1 MKRQRRRRFFAGAA
15 SAILCVALNINPLAT
30 IAGAIA
36 DSGIVDRFVNLKN
49 NLIYIAENGT
59 DTVEA
64 ATGSTEPVKPGASV
78 VECNCTF
85 TCDAKSAI
93 ETLMGGK
100 DDVGGVTLAGLNSTV
115 SGLGGNI
122 NGVSSALSAL
132 SGAISGDDGLS
143 KQVQEL
149 GGKVDG
155 LGTAIGSLGDNL
167 ESGMSNLQQAIV
179 DQLKTSDQNL
189 SGYFDYQ
196 NKMIHDDFIAL
207 SGTIEGYG
215 NTITTQL
222 GEVNKNLNTLDVD
235 LKNIQN
241 QIALQQHK
249 YRVAHLYSINNMSN
263 TSYWRPYSDEVPYVK
278 DFATI
283 MGQFANV
290 YTGYW
295 DANVNKITNPM
306 TSKTSRALEILGYDA
321 IVRYEGV
328 IMQESYKGTPTT
340 GVNGES
346 GESMVYK
353 PLNEA
358 DGTGNAYTLATVR
371 HVEIGTDAITWL
383 DAVTLLYKALDQE
396 VVTYQSFMA
405 RNDSIT
411 PETSPV
417 FQNLSNPVPTIEADG
432 RQHYEGYDFNIF
444 LSRSNIITGTSAPE
458 GAKHIYVYWTKA
470 VQDGFIPASAD
481 MDSSISPVQFLQLAR
496 KMMIAYGEPE
506 MSLDETKALLQVY
519 GTNYPIQLGVD
530 VADAW
535 AYLKVRGCLSDDVMT
550 SLSGAVSRDD
560 ALDICMR
567 IKDEDSRLDYKNID
581 IVLDIGELLR
591 DDGYFPVYDLE
602 FGTNEFAT
610 SVEYDYSAID
620 KYGYC
625 IAMTND
631 ASIGKTGTLRVCSEK
646 NVDKLIPNAV
656 AIATDYEVDGYRAV
670 LFTVPK
676 NYTGDVWLAM
686 IDMTVP
692 STNNGNI
699 ISGNNGQ
706 EWIQLPANCLGGGL
720 YFGQFTVDTKNKT
733 SVVNLN
739 MRHEFDYL
747 GNDSRFIPYADKE
760 RASEVENDNT
770 TTGTTNVGLRSD
782 ATILEKLAY
791 NFDKYTSPMTAQ
803 ASFDSSAD
811 SSDTEPIYDITLKF
825 DNDFRVLSKISYVDG
840 DTALSGFPSGV
851 EILKPWT
858 PSKSNI
864 YRVNTDDVVPGVIAA
879 SKARSLLVT
888 RLYSVGS
895 MPAIKDAFTPESN
908 FVFSGYSGHLD
919 SNMQTPNNAITISDI
934 IEILLHERDLN
945 GLPYNTGTK
954 DLFDNR
960 ENKNKLFIASYVLG
974 LSTWESPWYMAFKTS
989 DDGQWQYN
997 DWVQGYV
1004 TPVIEWANS
1013 NMYIMKAHNG
1023 VTSANLNVAAGYA
1036 DGIPDT
1042 DSELSKTIN
1051 NYVADMYNHKR
1062 IKSATATSVVG
1073 GMKYSFKMRDEDCK
1087 KDLQTEIGIVS
1098 AARFDVKAG
1107 YVKNTSDTGSAAVGS
1122 SEIADIHR
1130 SVCESIIM
1138 SRDEAKLFKWQDL
1151 VNAGVVYPT
1160 ATGGEPKLNGQYYTF
1175 YSYAGLVRV
1184 NDIQN
1189 TIQIGTTLYDLM
1201 PANGQDDIVLVYC
1214 DNDNNGEMYIDVRCV
1229 MGVCQYDFKRDPGK
1243 AIKNLDS
1250 IGAGDM
1256 VVYSLNSDGL
1266 GSPLFTKF
1274 DINCYNFPEIPNGLL
1289 STNLSDDTVP
1299 VNAMPMIVYSSTIYD
1314 NYENAIPDQLNPN
1327 GANQTYWPDLNV
1339 SRLGLSSFAPVA
1351 NWIMII
1357 DQDAA
1362 DNTSASL
1369 FVYYPIAPFENG
1381 YANTSA
1387 DETSLKQVKDPGKD
1401 WESLTVSQ
1409 SALVNQINND
1419 YGSKMNKWYIQMT
1432 IEAIQ
1437 HMYEK
1442 TGFWYFGPNVVIR
1455 EFKLQASTVA
1465 NCDAWND
1472 WDDSLDGGDIITVKV
1487 DPNDTASAT
1496 KAVYKN
1502 GGNSVGAIYWLEGI
1516 GFVYNMP
1523 TVEEFSLEKYL
1534 NGVYPLPIACTGM
1547 DSGTAAKIGLINYNL
1562 NYWGQMN
1569 TNANSGD
1576 VKVFNPG
1583 NSVPYGYTLTGNLG
1597 YVNYKDF
1604 NVLTGGAKDNL
1615 PPNVS
1620 ANPDAVKDS
1629 SLLMQPFYPASSDV
1643 NTSDPMQL
1651 APTGVYY
1658 KIGTLAPEKVY
1669 ANGLSQVITNSNLFF
1684 YGSSR
1689 ITLDTPGQNGVYFYM
1704 ISKNYN
1710 PIMLSN
1716 NAEFYRVY
1724 RNTTL
1729 DVLVCTDGLQ
1739 VGASNPLTDVIID
1752 DYQTLTPDNP
1762 LDNFGVFSKLL
1773 DDIDEGTSL
1782 FITIAF
1788 VIIPMVGII
1797 FMTILIGLA
1806 FLGQNRVVKDICEK
1820 TIDPVR
1826 LLTFGHQSIETWE
1839 FKRVIFP
1846 CILLYILFAL
1856 FLNGNVIRLIG
1867 WVAQGYATVMKYA
1880 KGLF

>member
-64 ATGSTEPVKPGASV
+64 ATGSTEPVTPGASV

-100 DDVGGVTLAGLNSTV
+100 DGVGGVTLAGLNSTV

-155 LGTAIGSLGDNL
+155 LGTAIGGLGDNL
-167 ESGMSNLQQAIV
+167 EDGMSNLQQAIV
-179 DQLKTSDQNL
+179 DQLKKSDQNL

-207 SGTIEGYG
+207 SGTIDSYG

-241 QIALQQHK
+241 QIALQQHQ

-328 IMQESYKGTPTT
+328 IMQESYKGTPIT

-371 HVEIGTDAITWL
+371 HEEIGTDAITWL

-432 RQHYEGYDFNIF
+432 TQHYEGYDFNIF

-535 AYLKVRGCLSDDVMT
+535 AYLKVRGCLSDNVMT
-550 SLSGAVSRDD
+550 SLSGVVSRDD
-560 ALDICMR
+560 ALDVCMR

-610 SVEYDYSAID
+610 GIEYDYSAMD

-646 NVDKLIPNAV
+646 NVDKLIPNAA
-656 AIATDYEVDGYRAV
+656 AIATDYEVDGYRAI

-739 MRHEFDYL
+739 MKHEFDYL

-760 RASEVENDNT
+760 RASEVEDNNVT
-770 TTGTTNVGLRSD
+770 TDTASIGLRSD

-791 NFDKYTSPMTAQ
+791 NFDKYTSPMVTQ
-803 ASFDSSAD
+803 AYFDSGAD
-811 SSDTEPIYDITLKF
+811 SSDTEPVFWAQLGFNT
-825 DNDFRVLSKISYVDG
+825 DFRILDKIEYTSG
-840 DTALSGFPSGV
+840 DTTLSGFPSGV
-851 EILKPWT
+851 SIDKIWE
-858 PSKSNI
+858 PSTSHIQNVTTGSALPGI
-864 YRVNTDDVVPGVIAA
+864 VVA
-879 SKARSLLVT
+879 SQSRSLLVT
-888 RLYSVGS
+888 RLYHAGNTS
-895 MPAIKDAFTPESN
+895 IIRNAFTTRSDYMHVDN
-908 FVFSGYSGHLD
+908 NGTMHYYNSGAH
-919 SNMQTPNNAITISDI
+919 NAITINKI
-934 IEILLHERDLN
+934 IELVLHSTSISTVPANEGTLNLYNSWDTSRDS
-945 GLPYNTGTK
+945 
-954 DLFDNR
+954 FVM
-960 ENKNKLFIASYVLG
+960 SYVLG
-974 LSTWESPWYMAFKTS
+974 LCDRQAPYYMAFRTNENS
-989 DDGQWQYN
+989 PWQYN
-997 DWVQGYV
+997 DWMSLNT
-1004 TPVIEWANS
+1004 TPAIEWANS
-1013 NMYIMKAHNG
+1013 NIGVMKEHGTTKAKNDDIVKGYIN
-1023 VTSANLNVAAGYA
+1023 
-1036 DGIPDT
+1036 GIPDT
-1042 DSELSKTIN
+1042 DSELSKVVN
-1051 NYVADMYNHKR
+1051 NYVAYMYNNGK
-1062 IKSATATSVVG
+1062 ITNATATRMTSGIKYTFSMSSKDAYDDLFAKLGDINKTLFNSV
-1073 GMKYSFKMRDEDCK
+1073 
-1087 KDLQTEIGIVS
+1087 
-1098 AARFDVKAG
+1098 AG
-1107 YVKNTSDTGSAAVGS
+1107 FVTGSTAVNN

-1151 VNAGVVYPT
+1151 VDAGVVYPT

-1201 PANGQDDIVLVYC
+1201 PASGKDDIVLVYC

-1243 AIKNLDS
+1243 AIKNTDAM
-1250 IGAGDM
+1250 GVGDM

-1274 DINCYNFPEIPNGLL
+1274 DINCYNFPEIPDTLL
-1289 STNLSDDTVP
+1289 NTNLSDKTMP
-1299 VNAMPMIVYSSTIYD
+1299 VGAMPMIVYSSTIYD

-1339 SRLGLSSFAPVA
+1339 SRLGLASFAPAA
-1351 NWIMII
+1351 NWIMVI

-1472 WDDSLDGGDIITVKV
+1472 WDDSLDGGDIVTVKV

-1496 KAVYKN
+1496 KAIYKN
-1502 GGNSVGAIYWLEGI
+1502 GGNTVGAIYWLEGI

-1547 DSGTAAKIGLINYNL
+1547 NSGTAAKIGLINYNL

-1569 TNANSGD
+1569 TNADSGD

-1846 CILLYILFAL
+1846 CVLLYILFAL

-1867 WVAQGYATVMKYA
+1867 WVTQGYATIMKYA